1 MVRKVPFL
9 ELILI
14 QRDPFVYTGVM
25 TKALLYIRVSTDE
38 QATYGVSLEAQ
49 EQALM
54 VEAVRR
60 GYEFE
65 VVREEGKSAKNIKDR
80 DKLVEALDLLDA
92 HKADVLMAVRMDRL
106 SRDVGDVAALMRR
119 SKKRGWGIILS
130 GEKIDTTPDG
140 QFRAHLDAALAQRE
154 RGMIGLRTAE
164 GMAVLKAQG
173 KHMGRPVGEEFL
185 DTYRRVLTLHRDG
198 LGLTAIATQLAT
210 EGVPTA
216 RGGAWTPAT
225 VRRIVMSE
233 TAKQLQ
239 TV

>member
-1 MVRKVPFL
+1 
-9 ELILI
+9 
-14 QRDPFVYTGVM
+14 M
-25 TKALLYIRVSTDE
+25 TKAILYTRVSTEE

-60 GYEFE
+60 GYDFE
-65 VVREEGKSAKNIKDR
+65 IVREEGKSAKNIKDR
-80 DKLVEALDLLDA
+80 DKLVEALDLLDK
-92 HKADVLMAVRMDRL
+92 HQADVLMAVRMDRL

-173 KHMGRPVGEEFL
+173 KHMGRPVKDGFI
-185 DTYRRVLTLHRDG
+185 DTYKRVLALHDNG
-198 LGLTAIATQLAT
+198 LGLTAIATQLTAD
-210 EGVPTA
+210 GVPTA
-216 RGGAWTPAT
+216 RGGVWTPAT
-225 VRRIVMSE
+225 VRRIIMSE
-233 TAKQLQ
+233 TAKQL
-239 TV
+239 V